1 MKQLISIFF
10 SPLKEGVRWNVCLKG
25 CVICIICIIS
35 YINIGFAQKK
45 TPAWFNLAIR
55 GGYGNSILI
64 NNNIF
69 DDSNI
74 DIDYLSP
81 SYSFGGRFGINFEQ
95 GFSIVVEAM
104 SSSFGQNYD
113 ILSGSNDYTKKL
125 KVKSFDK
132 LLILR
137 AQGETGGYFE
147 VGPKFS
153 EITGVAETN
162 SMYTLWENTIENFS
176 ENHFSLVLGI
186 GGGIVYVQTF
196 DINMGIRI
204 SYAIT
209 NIMVDG
215 DYPINDGV
223 YDISGYSSYSTTNP
237 LTAQIILEFNW
248 HVGYFTTSKCKGGT
262 KFLLF

>member
-1 MKQLISIFF
+1 MKKQILLLF
-10 SPLKEGVRWNVCLKG
+10 
-25 CVICIICIIS
+25 ICIIS
-35 YINIGFAQKK
+35 YISIGFAQKK

-55 GGYGNSILI
+55 GGYGNCILI
-64 NNNIF
+64 NNNIL

-81 SYSFGGRFGINFEQ
+81 SYLFAGRIGINFEQ
-95 GFSIVVEAM
+95 GFSIVVEVM
-104 SSSFGQNYD
+104 SSSFGQKYY
-113 ILSGSNDYTKKL
+113 ILSDSSNYTKKL
-125 KVKSFDK
+125 TIKSFDK
-132 LLILR
+132 LLLLR

-153 EITGVAETN
+153 EITWVAETN
-162 SMYTLWENTIENFS
+162 TIPTDKTNTIENFS
-176 ENHFSLVLGI
+176 KNHFSLVLGI
-186 GGGIVYVQTF
+186 GGGIVYHQNF

-209 NIMVDG
+209 NIMADG
-215 DYPINDGV
+215 DYPINDGI
-223 YDISGYSSYSTTNP
+223 YDTSGYSSYSTTNP

-248 HVGYFTTSKCKGGT
+248 HVGYFTTAKCSGKT

>member
-1 MKQLISIFF
+1 MKKLLVSLILISILA
-10 SPLKEGVRWNVCLKG
+10 SVH
-25 CVICIICIIS
+25 S
-35 YINIGFAQKK
+35 YAQKK
-45 TPAWFNLAIR
+45 TPVWFNLAIR

-81 SYSFGGRFGINFEQ
+81 SYSFGGRIGINFEQ
-95 GFSIVVEAM
+95 GFSIVVEVM
-104 SSSFGQNYD
+104 SSSFGQKYY
-113 ILSGSNDYTKKL
+113 ILNDPGNYTKKL
-125 KVKSFDK
+125 TVKSFDK
-132 LLILR
+132 LFILR

-153 EITGVAETN
+153 EIINVAETN
-162 SMYTLWENTIENFS
+162 TIYTPTNNTIENFS
-176 ENHFSLVLGI
+176 KTHFSLVLGL
-186 GGGIVYVQTF
+186 GGGIVYHQNF

-209 NIMVDG
+209 NIMAG
-215 DYPINDGV
+215 EDYPINDDV
-223 YDISGYSSYSTTNP
+223 YDTSGYSSYSTTNP

-248 HVGYFTTSKCKGGT
+248 HVGYFVTSKCKGGT

>member
-1 MKQLISIFF
+1 MKKLIVSLILISILA
-10 SPLKEGVRWNVCLKG
+10 SVH
-25 CVICIICIIS
+25 S
-35 YINIGFAQKK
+35 YAQRK
-45 TPAWFNLAIR
+45 TPPWFNLAIR

-64 NNNIF
+64 NNNIL

-81 SYSFGGRFGINFEQ
+81 SYLFAGRIGINFEQ
-95 GFSIVVEAM
+95 GFSIVVEVM

-113 ILSGSNDYTKKL
+113 ILSANNDYTKKL
-125 KVKSFDK
+125 NVESFDK

-153 EITGVAETN
+153 EITGVTETN
-162 SMYTLWENTIENFS
+162 NIYTPTNNTIENFS
-176 ENHFSLVLGI
+176 KTHFSLVLGI
-186 GGGIVYVQTF
+186 GGGIVYYQNF

-209 NIMVDG
+209 NIMAEG
-215 DYPINDGV
+215 DYPINDGE
-223 YDISGYSSYSTTNP
+223 YDTSGYSSYSTTNP

-248 HVGYFTTSKCKGGT
+248 HIGYFTTAKCSGKT